1 MTLWF
6 LKLSSTWTWKTKK
19 IGLYGQWM
27 SMVPCKIFKHHSINT
42 SAFHSA
48 VPVLEVAV
56 EEVAVE
62 EVAELVVLAVALVV
76 LVVVLVTVD
85 RVELVID
92 VIVTVTPDTPKPSEF
107 FHANTKFNRSKLPL
121 SVLRNLSN
129 IREMTAECNGKLC
142 KYYTKLIQTMI
153 FNMQNY
159 VNMSMKTIMIM
170 THF

>member
-1 MTLWF
+1 M
-6 LKLSSTWTWKTKK
+6 
-19 IGLYGQWM
+19 
-27 SMVPCKIFKHHSINT
+27 
-42 SAFHSA
+42 
-48 VPVLEVAV
+48 LEVAV

-85 RVELVID
+85 RVELVVD

-142 KYYTKLIQTMI
+142 KYYTKLIQIMI

-170 THF
+170 THLWLEIRSGFNSPKAAKVLAVVLEVVMEVTVIVAVAVVSEKFTGSEKADA